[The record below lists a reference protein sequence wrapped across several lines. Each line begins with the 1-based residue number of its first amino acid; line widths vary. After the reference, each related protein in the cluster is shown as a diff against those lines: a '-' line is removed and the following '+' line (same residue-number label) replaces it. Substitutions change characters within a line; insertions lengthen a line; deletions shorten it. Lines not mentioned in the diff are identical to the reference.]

1 MTALRIELEWCR
13 DSAGYELVD
22 VPKRGKW
29 IIGRG
34 GSPLRYDPFE
44 LKEVPLLH
52 FANAHSEEKLRDF
65 VERYGYLTTR
75 GYSAKGKV
83 RPPIRSVRRFLWD
96 REGTPTFDPEGS
108 VEYLEGESVDEL
120 VAVAK
125 VFKRVLASTSER
137 LSRSLSAE
145 VEDLLSDYGA
155 GDVSFNFSIDPMRHL
170 RPVLSPGSLIS
181 GFVVQLAQLA
191 GGSSFKTCQL
201 ARCGVLF
208 AAGGHGGLRADAKYC
223 SKAHRMEH
231 NSRNRA
237 KTARRQVRGPRQTRA
252 ANPKR

>member
-1 MTALRIELEWCR
+1 MTALKIELEWCR
-13 DSAGYELVD
+13 DSAGYKLID

-34 GSPLRYDPFE
+34 GSPRRYKPFE
-44 LKEVPLLH
+44 LKDVLLLN
-52 FANAHSEEKLRDF
+52 FANARSEEKLRDF
-65 VERYGYLTTR
+65 VVQYGYLTKR
-75 GYSAKGKV
+75 GYSAKGEV
-83 RPPIRSVRRFLWD
+83 RPPIRSVRSFLWD
-96 REGTPTFDPEGS
+96 REGTPRLDPDSS
-108 VEYLEGESVDEL
+108 VEYLEGESVDEF

-125 VFKRVLASTSER
+125 LFKRVLASTSEG
-137 LSRSLSAE
+137 LSRSLSTE
-145 VEDLLSDYGA
+145 VEDLLSGYGAA
-155 GDVSFNFSIDPMRHL
+155 GDVSFSFSIDPMRHL

-181 GFVVQLAQLA
+181 GLVVQLAQSA

-208 AAGGHGGLRADAKYC
+208 AAGGRGGLRADAIYC

-237 KTARRQVRGPRQTRA
+237 KTGPSRSR
-252 ANPKR
+252 